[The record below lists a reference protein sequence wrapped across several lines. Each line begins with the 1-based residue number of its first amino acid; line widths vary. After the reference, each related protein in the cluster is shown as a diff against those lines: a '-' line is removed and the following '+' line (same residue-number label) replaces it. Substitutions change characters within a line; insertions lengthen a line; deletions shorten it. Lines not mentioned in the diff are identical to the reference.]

1 MDQGLVKRRQVGL
14 KLNEQQKQTVRALR
28 RQISSNSTGS
38 STTESGDHLVAKLSA
53 EELSLLRNVVQT
65 FRSYRADL
73 EPIPDEFD
81 GRTVPKNWSEKSYL
95 PASPEDGTFV
105 NPGRFYVRFTREDVR
120 DLEEVCMEL
129 DGEEEAEVITN
140 TYSYRN
146 FDDNSSSL
154 SGYENKYRN
163 YGFSVA
169 LTRQNERINLIAVA
183 ENTTVEAIPEHFTK
197 KNNFSAING
206 SVYRYRGKLKYLPP
220 RERFKQAVYLVINNL
235 RMRPRSPRKMD
246 KDFSALWRKR
256 GNATWLSIF
265 FTIVAIAAFF
275 ADIGTDLKVAADH
288 FSKGHNYWWGGF
300 TLLLVFIPSAVTNMV
315 SFLWYKE
322 DEKMTTR
329 QPKSG
334 WKIVYVTHFFLVGM
348 VER

>member
-1 MDQGLVKRRQVGL
+1 MDQGLAKRCQVGL

-38 STTESGDHLVAKLSA
+38 STTESGDHLVAKLND
-53 EELSLLRNVVQT
+53 EEFSLLRNVVQT
-65 FRSYRADL
+65 FRSYKADL

-81 GRTVPKNWSEKSYL
+81 GRTVQKNYL

-105 NPGRFYVRFTREDVR
+105 NPGRFYVRLTREDVR

-129 DGEEEAEVITN
+129 DDEEETEVIAN

-146 FDDNSSSL
+146 FDDSSSSL

-169 LTRQNERINLIAVA
+169 LTRQSERINLIAVA
-183 ENTTVEAIPEHFTK
+183 ENTTTEALPEHFTK
-197 KNNFSAING
+197 KNNVSAING
-206 SVYRYRGKLKYLPP
+206 SVNRYRGKLKYLPP
-220 RERFKQAVYLVINNL
+220 RERFKQAVYMVINNL
-235 RMRPRSPRKMD
+235 RMRPRKMD
-246 KDFSALWRKR
+246 KDFSELWRKR
-256 GNATWLSIF
+256 GNATWLSLF
-265 FTIVAIAAFF
+265 FTVVAIAAFF

-288 FSKGHNYWWGGF
+288 FSKGHNYWWGSF
-300 TLLLVFIPSAVTNMV
+300 TLLLVLIPSVVTNMV

-334 WKIVYVTHFFLVGM
+334 WKIVSVTHFFLVGM